1 MRKLVYFKH
10 LMLALCM
17 LGAQCALGQ
26 VVQERQLELINPDGS
41 VAADSVAIAVR
52 ADQVLLDEQL
62 QLPSNSANGNVE
74 LQVMNPQIVPLDANK
89 GGLLLVPPG
98 TKVIVAQNEHGFV
111 FVPPNS
117 LAGKAKLRPW
127 SQLKIDTS
135 SIPDQLRS
143 KYQLNILWRNSFA
156 GAIPSN
162 VPEIVR
168 SIENQFDVARNDD
181 PFGSISA
188 APLDWRFHDYVTRSQ
203 VVDVVDQTI
212 TVPPGEVT
220 IVLNKLDSDLSVSP
234 SMPSVTLGIVRT
246 ASDQTAEFALPEFG
260 SAQGQLLVP
269 EASFPNW
276 GQTIIDQA
284 IIINAL
290 PVRADGSPLLPNP
303 AERLAGLSR
312 SQDSISDP
320 FAAGGVAHQNRV
332 ADAVA
337 GYYASAEGTAERALI
352 AGNAMVPTNEHG
364 QFTFDILP
372 IGQYE
377 LRILIPTGTK
387 NSSVEYGTSERLAA
401 VGSDTPGSLIF
412 VINPSELTDLGN
424 VSRHVNQSKVD
435 ATRPSDR
442 EDVESSANQPQV
454 GPSKPSTSN
463 PLATTTNARI
473 EAALDSPID
482 DINFHTTPFAQVI
495 YSLGSEMNIP
505 IRLDLPKLEELGYE
519 IDSPITL
526 NLPSVTLR
534 SALNLILAQ
543 VSSSRDPFATKSKLT
558 FVIRD
563 EVILITTG
571 KDAAENPT
579 IIYGQAQLIRSSTAA
594 ATPPPA
600 HDRAAEIV
608 ESWLKSAPEN
618 TDRSEL
624 QRLLETH
631 LSAEFDLQQ
640 QTRRAEIDRLQKLLE
655 QSRTWLDG
663 RQRQREQIIQRRVQ
677 ELLVEPPATNALSK

>member
-1 MRKLVYFKH
+1 MRKIGYLTQ
-10 LMLALCM
+10 LTLALCM
-17 LGAQCALGQ
+17 LNAQCVLGQ
-26 VVQERQLELINPDGS
+26 MGQERQLELINPDGS

-62 QLPSNSANGNVE
+62 QLPSSVE
-74 LQVMNPQIVPLDANK
+74 LQVLKPQVVPLNANK
-89 GGLLLVPPG
+89 SGLLMIP
-98 TKVIVAQNEHGFV
+98 TDAKVVVAQNEHGFV
-111 FVPPNS
+111 FVPPNA

-127 SQLKIDTS
+127 SNLKIYTS
-135 SIPDQLRS
+135 SVPEKLRG
-143 KYQLNILWRNSFA
+143 KYQLRILWRNNFA
-156 GAIPSN
+156 GVLPNDIVHMIRANSN
-162 VPEIVR
+162 
-168 SIENQFDVARNDD
+168 
-181 PFGSISA
+181 PFGSPGSSA

-203 VVDVVDQTI
+203 VVDIVDQSI

-220 IVLNKLDSDLSVSP
+220 IVLNKLGSDLSVSP

-246 ASDQTAEFALPEFG
+246 ASDQTAEFTLPNFG